1 METKTKINLSLKI
14 PLDLNERIIAEAE
27 KEKRSRHSQIIYSL
41 EKLFAKNGKTR
52 TEKGFEKEKT
62 K

>member
-1 METKTKINLSLKI
+1 MEVKTEINLSLKI
-14 PLDLNERIIAEAE
+14 PLELNEKIIREAE

-41 EKLFAKNGKTR
+41 EKLFVEDSANEIQTTK
-52 TEKGFEKEKT
+52 KEKI